1 MIGGIEANKT
11 GTLTI
16 ADLIPEGNKPPT
28 TPVISAWPEETTI
41 KKNRN
46 VTLTA
51 TSQDPNN
58 DEIEYVWE
66 GRQEETCVYD
76 IGEHTVKVKAV
87 DLYGAESDWQT
98 YTFKV
103 VDVEAATISFTLST
117 NGSTNFNI
125 KGNGNKTTYS
135 DMGYSTVL
143 KVGTSETNITN
154 GTGSNNGVT
163 LNTTLE
169 NINDGN
175 YVKITYKVKN
185 TTSEKKTIGIA
196 THADIMINNDDRAT
210 ITNIS
215 GDRGFTMTD
224 GTYNYKVML
233 RNTQMVTDVDTYWF
247 GQYGQR
253 TSHLWDSNGI
263 TNPLTGVDS
272 GMVYSWKDRKIAAGE
287 TQEYISIIGLE

>member
-1 MIGGIEANKT
+1 M
-11 GTLTI
+11 
-16 ADLIPEGNKPPT
+16 
-28 TPVISAWPEETTI
+28 
-41 KKNRN
+41 
-46 VTLTA
+46 
-51 TSQDPNN
+51 
-58 DEIEYVWE
+58 
-66 GRQEETCVYD
+66 YD

-175 YVKITYKVKN
+175 YVKITYKV
-185 TTSEKKTIGIA
+185 
-196 THADIMINNDDRAT
+196 R
-210 ITNIS
+210 
-215 GDRGFTMTD
+215 
-224 GTYNYKVML
+224 
-233 RNTQMVTDVDTYWF
+233 TQQVRRR
-247 GQYGQR
+247 Q
-253 TSHLWDSNGI
+253 
-263 TNPLTGVDS
+263 
-272 GMVYSWKDRKIAAGE
+272 
-287 TQEYISIIGLE
+287 LE